1 MLSPTELYPA
11 VLGFLNALE
20 WIPHL
25 SARAAMAN
33 LLTSLLVAQSLHPA
47 DLMRTTLSPL
57 SVPARQRYRRVARV
71 WTRPWLSPSL
81 LTAVLVRAVLILVR
95 VAPPAR
101 AADGGWVVVL
111 DSVRCGPWEI
121 FTVSVA
127 WHGRALPVS
136 WAVLPYPWPK
146 GRFTPSVCALLCQ
159 LERVWP
165 PDEPLHLLADR
176 GFPSRQLFATLRQ
189 LHWGWTV
196 RLRAKSYVTAAGRAC
211 WAKELLSESAKSTW
225 RSWSCCYETNPT
237 APPGTLIIGQGLPVL
252 PWHQRTRGS
261 LRHRAAQKAARTR
274 HLQSKHPH
282 RPPDDSVDTD
292 AWVILFSSCD
302 QVRAVAQGYRW
313 RWTTEGT
320 YRDAQGGWDGR
331 HGWDLEAVVARQT
344 KAWIVE
350 RLVGLWAMGTL
361 VQCWVGAQ
369 TLRADA
375 PALLQ
380 AHLRQWA
387 TTPRLSLWARGQ
399 CVLTDPR
406 GLLHDWLGQ
415 TLTQAATRL
424 RTADT
429 LSRPAPTRPLQEA
442 A

>member
-1 MLSPTELYPA
+1 MLSPSELYPA
-11 VLGFLNALE
+11 LLSFLTAIA

-25 SARAAMAN
+25 TARAAMAN
-33 LLTSLLVAQSLHPA
+33 LLTSLLLAQSLHPA

-71 WTRPWLSPSL
+71 WTRPWLSPPV

-101 AADGGWVVVL
+101 APDGGWVLVL
-111 DSVRCGPWEI
+111 DSVRWGLWEI
-121 FTVSVA
+121 FTLSVA
-127 WHGRALPVS
+127 WHGRCLPVS

-146 GRFTPSVCALLCQ
+146 KRFTPTVCALIRQ
-159 LERVWP
+159 LGAAWP

-176 GFPSRQLFATLRQ
+176 GFPSRALFATLRQ

-196 RLRAKSYVTAAGRAC
+196 RLRARSYVTAAGRAC
-211 WAKELLSESAKSTW
+211 WTKELMSASAKPTW
-225 RSWSCCYETNPT
+225 RSWPCCYETDPT
-237 APPGTLIIGQGLPVL
+237 APPGTLLIGQGLPVL

-261 LRHRAAQKAARTR
+261 LRHRAAQQAARQR
-274 HLQSKHPH
+274 HRRSKHPN
-282 RPPDDSVDTD
+282 RPADDSVTTD
-292 AWVILFSSCD
+292 AWVILFSSCPK
-302 QVRAVAQGYRW
+302 VRAVAQGYRL
-313 RWTTEGT
+313 RWTTEGP

-344 KAWIVE
+344 AAGMVE

-369 TLRADA
+369 TVRADA
-375 PALLQ
+375 PTLLG
-380 AHLRQWA
+380 AHLRQWS

-399 CVLTDPR
+399 CALTDPR

-415 TLTQAATRL
+415 TIAEAATRL
-424 RTADT
+424 STAD
-429 LSRPAPTRPLQEA
+429 SSSYPSSAQPFQEA